1 MNEQA
6 KTKANSI
13 GRAIW
18 LWLSSIRVGIVLLIL
33 LGVIAAVGTIV
44 LQRPLTDPEKM
55 SRAYAPDTLR
65 LLDSLGLTDVFHTW
79 WFAALLALLGINIV
93 SASLDR
99 LPLAWHY
106 VMRPYPKPAAHFQ
119 MALPVQKSIAVR
131 NMSEAI
137 AAAEGVFRR
146 HGLRP
151 RRVGQN
157 GNTSLYAERNRFA
170 RLSAYV
176 VHLSLLLLFGGGIV
190 DALVGY
196 RGFVTLEPGR
206 QVREI
211 TLRNGGTKTLPYALR
226 CDGAGQENY
235 PDGTPKRWWSKL
247 AVVQDGL
254 DVETKEIE
262 VNKPLVAQGIRFYQS
277 SYGMTGQV
285 DAVELTA
292 TSKTDAG
299 FAKNLVV
306 RPGDAVSLDNEHKVR
321 LVSFIPDF
329 VKVGDRIESRSD
341 RPNNPAIQLAVEEA
355 GGKVENLWIFPY
367 VPNQSNTEH
376 APYQFAVRDLQMGYY
391 TGLQV
396 SYEPGQWAVWTGSI
410 LLALGLMVA
419 FYFIPMRFWAVPV
432 DDSRGRLSLW
442 LGAASTKNR
451 EDLEAR
457 FQRLVED
464 VEKDLQTDKRE
475 RSGPRVVRIPSS
487 A

>member
-1 MNEQA
+1 MTDHA
-6 KTKANSI
+6 KSK

-33 LGVIAAVGTIV
+33 LGIVAAVGTIV

-55 SRAYAPDTLR
+55 ERAYAPDTLR

-106 VMRPYPKPAAHFQ
+106 VMRPYPRPAPHFQ

-131 NMSEAI
+131 HMDQAI
-137 AAAEGVFRR
+137 AATERAFRR

-151 RRVGQN
+151 RRVGQD
-157 GNTSLYAERNRFA
+157 GSISLYAERNRFA

-206 QVREI
+206 QVKEI
-211 TLRNGGTKTLPYALR
+211 TLRNGSNKPLPFALR

-254 DVETKEIE
+254 DVQTKEIE

-277 SYGMTGQV
+277 SYGMTGHV
-285 DAVELTA
+285 GAIELTA
-292 TSKTDAG
+292 TKPTEAG
-299 FAKNLVV
+299 FSKNLVV
-306 RPGDAVSLDNEHKVR
+306 RPGDPVALDAEHKVR
-321 LVSFIPDF
+321 LVSFVPDF
-329 VKVGDRIESRSD
+329 VKTGDRIESRSD
-341 RPNNPAIQLAVEEA
+341 RPNNPAIQLAVEGP
-355 GGKVENLWIFPY
+355 GGAVDLLWIFPY
-367 VPNQSNTEH
+367 FPDMSNSKH
-376 APYQFAVRDLQMGYY
+376 APYDFVVRDLQMGYY

-396 SYEPGQWAVWTGSI
+396 SYEPGAWAVWVGSVF
-410 LLALGLMVA
+410 LALGLMVA

-451 EDLEAR
+451 EDLAAR

-464 VEKDLQTDKRE
+464 VEKDLQSENNRE
-475 RSGPRVVRIPSS
+475 RPGPKVVRMPNT

>member
-1 MNEQA
+1 MSEHA
-6 KTKANSI
+6 KGKV
-13 GRAIW
+13 RAIW

-33 LGVIAAVGTIV
+33 LGIVAAVGTII

-55 SRAYAPDTLR
+55 ERAYAPDTLR
-65 LLDSLGLTDVFHTW
+65 LLDTLGLTDVFHTW

-106 VMRPYPKPAAHFQ
+106 VMRPYPRPAPHFQ
-119 MALPVQKSIAVR
+119 MALPVQKSIPVR
-131 NMSEAI
+131 NMDDAL
-137 AAAEGVFRR
+137 AAAEQVFRD

-151 RRVGQN
+151 RRVGQE
-157 GNTSLYAERNRFA
+157 GGTSLYAERNRFA

-176 VHLSLLLLFGGGIV
+176 VHLSLLLLFGGGII
-190 DALVGY
+190 DALAGY

-206 QVREI
+206 QVKEI
-211 TLRNGGTKTLPYALR
+211 TLRNGGNKALPFALR

-247 AVVQDGL
+247 VVVQDGE
-254 DVETKEIE
+254 DVQAKEIE
-262 VNKPLVAQGIRFYQS
+262 VNHPLVAKGIRFYQS

-285 DAVELTA
+285 AAVELTA
-292 TSKTDAG
+292 TKPADAG
-299 FAKNLVV
+299 FSKNLVV
-306 RPGDAVSLDNEHKVR
+306 RPGEAVMLDNEHKVR
-321 LVSFIPDF
+321 LVTFIPDF
-329 VKVGDRIESRSD
+329 VKNGERIETRSD
-341 RPNNPAIQLAVEEA
+341 RPNNPAIELALESA
-355 GGKVENLWIFPY
+355 GQATENVWIFPY
-367 VPNQSNTEH
+367 FPDMSNSEH
-376 APYQFAVRDLQMGYY
+376 APYKFAVRDLQMGYY

-457 FQRLVED
+457 FQRLVAD
-464 VEKDLQTDKRE
+464 VEKDLQSEGKRE
-475 RSGPRVVRIPSS
+475 RLGPKIVRMPNS

>member
-1 MNEQA
+1 MTDHA
-6 KTKANSI
+6 KNK

-33 LGVIAAVGTIV
+33 LGIAAALGTFV

-55 SRAYAPDTLR
+55 ERAYAPDTLR
-65 LLDSLGLTDVFHTW
+65 LLDTLGLTDVFHTW

-106 VMRPYPKPAAHFQ
+106 VMRPYPRPAPHFQ
-119 MALPVQKSIAVR
+119 MALPVQKSIPVR
-131 NMSEAI
+131 NMEEGI
-137 AAAEGVFRR
+137 TAAEGVFRR
-146 HGLRP
+146 HGLHP

-157 GNTSLYAERNRFA
+157 GSTSLYAERNRFA

-206 QVREI
+206 QVKEI
-211 TLRNGGTKTLPYALR
+211 TLRSGGVKPLPFALR

-277 SYGMTGQV
+277 SYGMTGHV
-285 DAVELTA
+285 GAIELTA
-292 TSKTDAG
+292 TNPADPA

-306 RPGDAVSLDNEHKVR
+306 RPGEAVILDNEHKVR
-321 LVSFIPDF
+321 LVSFVPDF
-329 VKVGDRIESRSD
+329 VKNGDRIETRSD
-341 RPNNPAIQLAVEEA
+341 RPNNPAIQLAVEGPA
-355 GGKVENLWIFPY
+355 GAVDHLWIFPY
-367 VPNQSNTEH
+367 FPDMSNSEH
-376 APYQFAVRDLQMGYY
+376 APYKFAVRDLQMGYY

-396 SYEPGQWAVWTGSI
+396 SYEPGQWAVWVGSVF
-410 LLALGLMVA
+410 LALGLMVA

-457 FQRLVED
+457 FQRLAED
-464 VEKDLQTDKRE
+464 VEKELQSETKRE
-475 RSGPRVVRIPSS
+475 RPGSKVIRMPNS